1 MFIRFYVLIKK
12 ILLHVWMQRVFGLK
26 IKMHYFTV
34 VLINFFV
41 LDDKDEAE
49 SEAVLNALENIDDDC
64 DRFVLPL
71 TIM

>member
-1 MFIRFYVLIKK
+1 
-12 ILLHVWMQRVFGLK
+12 
-26 IKMHYFTV
+26 MHYFTV

-64 DRFVLPL
+64 DRFVLYIPFCKVL
-71 TIM
+71 YTIILIDPITNH

>member
-1 MFIRFYVLIKK
+1 MFIRFFVSIRK
-12 ILLHVWMQRVFGLK
+12 ILLHVWIQPVFGWK
-26 IKMHYFTV
+26 IKVHYFNA